1 MLMDIQRQP
10 KNVGAVYPCAM
21 GGLADLER
29 CVSSQENLREKV
41 RALTEYKSAAAYP
54 FIANFTARIRSAEAS
69 PTAIFHY
76 I

>member
-10 KNVGAVYPCAM
+10 EKVGAVYPFAM

-41 RALTEYKSAAAYP
+41 RALTK
-54 FIANFTARIRSAEAS
+54 
-69 PTAIFHY
+69 
-76 I
+76 